1 MSERRASYSQRA
13 APAVRALALRFH
25 FLFEALHLDLLPSPL
40 TGAVQHLSDALPDRV
55 AVVPSART
63 VESAFLDQRENL
75 RLADLG
81 WPRAAERSL
90 LRAAKPARRRAEGE
104 ASPRLAAERLARF
117 CEDLTTGGRKRRL
130 SGSYY
135 TPPWAAD
142 AIAQT
147 VVRGVL
153 AGRGRGPEEALSLRA
168 LDPAVGAGAF
178 AVALVEA
185 IAGAAGEGE
194 ERNAIRRQAVEDCIY
209 AVEKNPLA
217 AEACRLG
224 LWLAASRPGRWAS
237 LPVDHLHVGDALVEP
252 PEQGSFDLVVGN
264 PPWGVKLPPARAS
277 KLAKSNPQ
285 ALSGHRDSALFFL
298 HLASEAAADDGALG
312 LLLPDALLWH
322 VRYQGMRQSLL
333 ERFRPLRVTLLG
345 DRIFPGATA
354 PSCILCLAG
363 SGIAPPAFSTAD
375 LRRVPR
381 AELGAAV
388 ARPGWRVARGNPL
401 GAAHHSF
408 FAGPRWLRRLHQL
421 MLARHKTLAD
431 LQEVFAVHDVGINY
445 ARADLGRAILYDG
458 EREDARDIPVTRG
471 RDFRPLTPVGH
482 SAWLRRDWPTRIR
495 PDDGVSVRCEIYRR
509 APKLLLRQTGDRPV
523 ATIDRRGVS
532 FGRSVIAVTAASERH
547 LLWLAALLNSTAFA
561 ALYRAV
567 APEAGRPFAQVKVG
581 KLKIVPVPPVGE
593 GGLAELAA
601 KMLSEKDEDV
611 RAELMAA
618 IDRAAARAY
627 GLSESDV
634 EHVAQ
639 WI

>member
-1 MSERRASYSQRA
+1 VSEQRASYSQRA
-13 APAVRALALRFH
+13 ALALRFH
-25 FLFEALHLDLLPSPL
+25 FLFEALHLDLLPSAL
-40 TGAVQHLSDALPDRV
+40 AGAVQHLSDVLPDRA

-63 VESAFLDQRENL
+63 VESAFLDHRENL
-75 RLADLG
+75 KLTDLG
-81 WPRAAERSL
+81 WPRVTETSL
-90 LRAAKPARRRAEGE
+90 LWAARTARHRAEGE
-104 ASPRLAAERLARF
+104 AVPRLAAERLARF

-153 AGRGRGPEEALSLRA
+153 AGRGRGPKAALSLRA
-168 LDPAVGAGAF
+168 LDPAVGAGTF

-194 ERNAIRRQAVEDCIY
+194 ERNAIRRQAVEHCIY

-217 AEACRLG
+217 AEACRLS
-224 LWLAASRPGRWAS
+224 LWLTASRPGRWAS
-237 LPVDHLHVGDALVEP
+237 LPVDHIHVGDALAKP
-252 PEQGSFDLVVGN
+252 PEHGSFDLVVGN
-264 PPWGVKLPPARAS
+264 PPWGVKLPSARAS
-277 KLAKSNPQ
+277 KLARTNPQ

-298 HLASEAAADDGALG
+298 DLAAEAAADDGAVG

-333 ERFRPLRVTLLG
+333 RRFRPLRVALLG

-354 PSCILCLAG
+354 PSCLLCLAG
-363 SGIAPPAFSTAD
+363 CGIAPPAFSTTD
-375 LRRVPR
+375 LRQVPR
-381 AELGAAV
+381 VGLRAAV
-388 ARPGWRVARGNPL
+388 ARPGWRVPRDTPL
-401 GAAHHSF
+401 EAAHHGF
-408 FAGPRWLRRLHQL
+408 FAGPSWLRRLHQL
-421 MLARHKTLAD
+421 MVARHTTLGD
-431 LQEVFAVHDVGINY
+431 LDEVFALRDVGINY
-445 ARADLGRAILYDG
+445 SRADLGRAILYDG

-471 RDFRPLTPVGH
+471 RDFGPLTPIGH

-495 PDDGVSVRCEIYRR
+495 ADDRVSVRSEIYRR

-532 FGRSVIAVTAASERH
+532 FGRSVIAITAESESD
-547 LLWLAALLNSTAFA
+547 LFWLAALLNSTAFA

-581 KLKIVPVPPVGE
+581 KLKVVPVPPVGE
-593 GGLAELAA
+593 GGLAELADR
-601 KMLSEKDEDV
+601 MLSEEDEDS
-611 RAELMAA
+611 RRELLAA
-618 IDRAAARAY
+618 IDRAAAGAY

>member
-1 MSERRASYSQRA
+1 MSEQRASYSQRA
-13 APAVRALALRFH
+13 ALALRFH
-25 FLFEALHLDLLPSPL
+25 FLFEALHLDLLPSAL
-40 TGAVQHLSDALPDRV
+40 AGAVQHLSDVLSDR
-55 AVVPSART
+55 AVVLPSART
-63 VESAFLDQRENL
+63 VESAFLDHRENL
-75 RLADLG
+75 ELADLG
-81 WPRAAERSL
+81 WPRVTERSL
-90 LRAAKPARRRAEGE
+90 IQAAQTARRRAEGD
-104 ASPRLAAERLARF
+104 AVPRLAAERLARF
-117 CEDLTTGGRKRRL
+117 CEDLATGGRKRRL

-153 AGRGRGPEEALSLRA
+153 AGRGGGPDAALSLRA
-168 LDPAVGAGAF
+168 IDPAVGAGAF
-178 AVALVEA
+178 AIALVEA
-185 IAGAAGEGE
+185 IATAAGEGE
-194 ERNAIRRQAVEDCIY
+194 ERNAIRRQAVEGCIY

-224 LWLAASRPGRWAS
+224 LWLAASRPGHRAS
-237 LPVDHLHVGDALVEP
+237 LPVDHIHVGDALVEP
-252 PEQGSFDLVVGN
+252 PERGSFDLVVGN

-277 KLAKSNPQ
+277 KLAKTNPQ

-298 HLASEAAADDGALG
+298 HLAAEAAADDGALG

-322 VRYQGMRQSLL
+322 VRCEGMRQALL
-333 ERFRPLRVTLLG
+333 ARFRPLRVALLG
-345 DRIFPGATA
+345 DRIFPGTTA

-363 SGIAPPAFSTAD
+363 SGIAPPTFSTTD

-381 AELGAAV
+381 AGLRAAV
-388 ARPGWRVARGNPL
+388 ARQGWRVPRNNPL
-401 GAAHHSF
+401 EAAHHSF
-408 FAGPRWLRRLHQL
+408 FAGPSWLRRLQQL
-421 MLARHKTLAD
+421 MLARHTTLGHLD
-431 LQEVFAVHDVGINY
+431 EVFALRDVGINY

-458 EREDARDIPVTRG
+458 ERQDTRDIPVTRG
-471 RDFRPLTPVGH
+471 RDFGPLTPIGH

-495 PDDGVSVRCEIYRR
+495 SDDRVSVRSEIYRR

-523 ATIDRRGVS
+523 ATIDRRGVT
-532 FGRSVIAVTAASERH
+532 FGRSVIAITAESERD

-567 APEAGRPFAQVKVG
+567 APEAGRPFAQVKVT
-581 KLKIVPVPPVGE
+581 KLKAVPVPPVGE

-601 KMLSEKDEDV
+601 RMLSERDEES
-611 RAELMAA
+611 RRELLAA

-634 EHVAQ
+634 EHVVQ

>member
-1 MSERRASYSQRA
+1 MSEQRASYSQRA
-13 APAVRALALRFH
+13 ALALRFH

-40 TGAVQHLSDALPDRV
+40 AAAVRHLSDAIPDRP
-55 AVVPSART
+55 AVVASTRT
-63 VESAFLDQRENL
+63 VESAFLDHRQDL
-75 RLADLG
+75 KLADLG
-81 WPRAAERSL
+81 WPRVTEKSLTWAAQT
-90 LRAAKPARRRAEGE
+90 ARHRAEGT
-104 ASPRLAAERLARF
+104 ATPRLAAERLARF
-117 CEDLTTGGRKRRL
+117 CEDLSTGGRKRRL

-147 VVRGVL
+147 VVRRVL
-153 AGRGRGPEEALSLRA
+153 ASRSGGPKEALSLRA
-168 LDPAVGAGAF
+168 LDPAVGAGTF

-194 ERNAIRRQAVEDCIY
+194 ERNAIRRQAVEHCIY

-224 LWLAASRPGRWAS
+224 IWLAASRPGRWAS
-237 LPVDHLHVGDALVEP
+237 LPVGHLHIGDALVKP

-264 PPWGVKLPPARAS
+264 PPWGVKLPPTRAS
-277 KLAKSNPQ
+277 KLAKTNPQ

-322 VRYQGMRQSLL
+322 VRYQGIRQSLL
-333 ERFRPLRVTLLG
+333 KRFRLLRVALLG

-363 SGIAPPAFSTAD
+363 SGIAPPTFSTTD

-381 AELGAAV
+381 AGLPGAL
-388 ARPGWRVARGNPL
+388 ARPGWRVPRDNPL
-401 GAAHHSF
+401 EAPQHSF
-408 FAGPRWLRRLHQL
+408 FTGPSWLRRLHQL
-421 MLARHKTLAD
+421 MLGSHTTLGD
-431 LQEVFAVHDVGINY
+431 LDEVFAFHDVGINY

-458 EREDARDIPVTRG
+458 EREDVRDIPVTRG
-471 RDFRPLTPVGH
+471 RDFGPLTPVGH

-495 PDDGVSVRCEIYRR
+495 PDDGVSVRCKIYRR
-509 APKLLLRQTGDRPV
+509 TPKLLLRQTGDRPV
-523 ATIDRRGVS
+523 ATIDGRGVY
-532 FGRSVIAVTAASERH
+532 FGRSVIAVTAQSERD
-547 LLWLAALLNSTAFA
+547 LLWLAAILNSTAFA

-593 GGLAELAA
+593 GGLAEMAA
-601 KMLSEKDEDV
+601 EMLSEKDEDI
-611 RAELMAA
+611 RGELMAA

-627 GLSESDV
+627 GLSESDWQQL
-634 EHVAQ
+634 ARG
-639 WI
+639 I